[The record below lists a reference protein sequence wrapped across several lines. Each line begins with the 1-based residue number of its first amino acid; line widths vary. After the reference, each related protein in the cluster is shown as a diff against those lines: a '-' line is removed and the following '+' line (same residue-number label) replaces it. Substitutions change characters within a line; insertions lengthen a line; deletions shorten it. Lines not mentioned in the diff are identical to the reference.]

1 MRRTANEG
9 IKAALS
15 LYHIGYD
22 EICRRLGITEK
33 CFTWLLEKEFI
44 KSMRHRPKDK
54 EGITSD
60 SNNEKS

>member
-1 MRRTANEG
+1 MSKTANEG

-33 CFTWLLEKEFI
+33 RFTWLMEKEFT
-44 KSMRHRPKDK
+44 KSMRQKVTNAIEAIKK
-54 EGITSD
+54 EDGL
-60 SNNEKS
+60 

>member
-44 KSMRHRPKDK
+44 KSMRQKVLSVIEAIKR
-54 EGITSD
+54 E
-60 SNNEKS
+60 ERL